1 MYSCLSACLCGFVH
15 TGTVS
20 RRPVEGVRQPGSG
33 VSGHGVQ
40 PDVGAEKPNYGLLW
54 KPSYGPLW
62 KPSYGPLWKPTY
74 GPLEQPLIC
83 LTVEPRF
90 QTPPLI
96 T

>member
-1 MYSCLSACLCGFVH
+1 MYSCLCGFVH
-15 TGTVS
+15 TSTVS

-40 PDVGAEKPNYGLLW
+40 PDVGAEKCNYGLLW
-54 KPSYGPLW
+54 KPSYGPL
-62 KPSYGPLWKPTY
+62 
-74 GPLEQPLIC
+74 EEPLIC